1 VAFLASAVGPRV
13 AAACA
18 HASLAA
24 LSEDDLLGAPEDGV
38 ADGYGSEN
46 RTNSESMNGRDA
58 RNPIQPKV
66 ENSTTSLSS
75 EKMRNAVRAG
85 LAAAATKAKLFA
97 DHEER
102 EIQRLSANIINHQL
116 KRLELKLKQF
126 AEVESLLIK
135 ECEQL
140 ERGRQRVTAE
150 RGLLLN
156 PQFGT
161 RSTGLPGVGPSM
173 VNNPGPSRQ
182 QMSQQSMF
190 GLGPRLPLS
199 AINPSSSSGA
209 HPMLRPVSGS
219 RTGFEQ

>member
-1 VAFLASAVGPRV
+1 
-13 AAACA
+13 
-18 HASLAA
+18 
-24 LSEDDLLGAPEDGV
+24 
-38 ADGYGSEN
+38 
-46 RTNSESMNGRDA
+46 
-58 RNPIQPKV
+58 
-66 ENSTTSLSS
+66 
-75 EKMRNAVRAG
+75 MRNAVRAG

-140 ERGRQRVTAE
+140 ERGRQRVSAE
-150 RGLLLN
+150 RALIFSS
-156 PQFGT
+156 QFGPGGA
-161 RSTGLPGVGPSM
+161 RPTGLPGAGSSM
-173 VNNPGPSRQ
+173 VNNNPGPSRQ
-182 QMSQQSMF
+182 PVSGSGSGSPAQPFMSGFAGNQSMHPQMSQQPMF

-199 AINPSSSSGA
+199 AINPSSSSGS

-219 RTGFEQ
+219 RSGFE